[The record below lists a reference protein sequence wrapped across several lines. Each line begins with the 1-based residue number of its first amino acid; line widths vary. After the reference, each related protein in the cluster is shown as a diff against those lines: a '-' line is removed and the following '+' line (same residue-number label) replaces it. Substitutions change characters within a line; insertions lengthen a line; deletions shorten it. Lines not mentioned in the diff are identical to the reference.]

1 MKALARRF
9 WRDDSGLEL
18 SEYAVMAALIIIIAV
33 GVILAV
39 GNKISEIFGALLN
52 ALSGVA

>member
-18 SEYAVMAALIIIIAV
+18 SEYAIMAGIIIVLVVAT
-33 GVILAV
+33 ILLI
-39 GNKISEIFGALLN
+39 GGHINRIFQALEGAM
-52 ALSGVA
+52 AQV